1 MSHSTMPKN
10 SNAANAESAV
20 NATQSSNAGNATK
33 LDNKTHLLQKYLD
46 LPQPEN
52 EIQVQYIWIDRSG
65 EELCSKT
72 KTLSFVPKRP
82 SELSPWILENSS
94 MFQAHFSDPVKEDI
108 YLYPVAIYNDPFRP
122 GNNNKLVL
130 CDTYYSDDTPTK
142 TNNRCRANQAMES
155 VKDQEPWFGIK
166 QKYTFLDFNGKAL
179 LCSSRKHKSME
190 YDCGIGA
197 NKVIGREI
205 VEAHYRACLYA
216 GVKLAGTKAMVKPS
230 QWEFQVGPC
239 TGIKAGDDLWIARFI
254 LHRIAEEFG
263 VITNLDP
270 KTNPMQLR
278 LWWEE
283 DSLARDASADTNFST
298 KAMRGE
304 NGIAEIEKAVDK
316 LSKQH
321 LRHIQAYDP
330 RGGKNSERRLNNRY
344 EPSKIRYFSAEVGNR
359 DASIRIPRRVANEN
373 KGYLQDMRPSS
384 NCDPYS
390 VCDALVRTCV
400 LNE

>member
-1 MSHSTMPKN
+1 PMSHSTMPKN

-20 NATQSSNAGNATK
+20 NATQSSNAANATK

-52 EIQVQYIWIDRSG
+52 EIQVQYIWIDGSG

-166 QKYTFLDFNGKAL
+166 QKYTLLDFNGKAL

-190 YDCGIGA
+190 YDCGVGA

-216 GVKLAGTKAMVKPS
+216 GVKLA
-230 QWEFQVGPC
+230 
-239 TGIKAGDDLWIARFI
+239 
-254 LHRIAEEFG
+254 
-263 VITNLDP
+263 
-270 KTNPMQLR
+270 
-278 LWWEE
+278 
-283 DSLARDASADTNFST
+283 
-298 KAMRGE
+298 
-304 NGIAEIEKAVDK
+304 
-316 LSKQH
+316 
-321 LRHIQAYDP
+321 
-330 RGGKNSERRLNNRY
+330 
-344 EPSKIRYFSAEVGNR
+344 
-359 DASIRIPRRVANEN
+359 
-373 KGYLQDMRPSS
+373 DMRPSS